1 MEEMTVVTKTEEK
14 TPIEIAMQ
22 IDERGMTTATAL
34 YNWLELDVSNYA
46 RWCKTNIVDNAFA
59 IEGEDY
65 IVLKPSNG
73 ALVMNDERE
82 NTGFAGNPNPKTD
95 YHLTANFAKKLA
107 MLTKSKKGEAARKYF
122 ITVENQVVDIV
133 KQYNEL
139 LDCYKQAVSMIEELQ
154 TQVNGL
160 IEKQDAF
167 ALEQKEISTAVN
179 KLESGRS
186 ISGGHQSDWATKW
199 HARVRRLA
207 SAMEITVSS
216 AYDRIFNLMGDMHSF
231 IWADVKASY
240 VSRHPEEG
248 RDPWR
253 IDVIDEAKG
262 DLALWFIDAFNELAE
277 PYGLEDYEE
286 AYTEIGY
293 FNPKELSDNIYF
305 HRASDEEID
314 EFLKGYYEYCQENEE

>member
-1 MEEMTVVTKTEEK
+1 MEEMTVATKTEEQ

-22 IDERGMTTATAL
+22 IDERGMTTASAL
-34 YNWLELDVSNYA
+34 YNWLELDISNYA
-46 RWCKTNIVDNAFA
+46 RWCKSNIVDNAFA

-65 IVLKPSNG
+65 TVIKPSNG
-73 ALVMNDERE
+73 AFVTDDERE
-82 NTGFAGNPNPKTD
+82 NTGFVGNPKPKTD

-122 ITVENQVVDIV
+122 ITVENQVTDIA

-139 LDCYKQAVSMIEELQ
+139 LDCYKQAITMIKE
-154 TQVNGL
+154 VK
-160 IEKQDAF
+160 EKQDTF
-167 ALEQKEISTAVN
+167 AIEQKEISIAVN

-199 HARVRRLA
+199 HSRVRQLA
-207 SAMEITVSS
+207 NAMNITVSS

-248 RDPWR
+248 KDPWR

-286 AYTEIGY
+286 AYYEIGC
-293 FNPKELSDNIYF
+293 FNPKELSDNIYY
-305 HRASDEEID
+305 HKQSDEEID
-314 EFLKGYYEYCQENEE
+314 EIIKGYYEFCQENGELAYGGN